1 MAAPLASE
9 EERLKMHFTKLA
21 TVAAIAL
28 PLAACNTDRQG
39 EALGTV
45 VGAAAGGIIG
55 NQFGSGSGKAL
66 ATAAGIV
73 AGGLIGNRIGASI
86 DDQARAR
93 AQAAEYQALQYGPPN
108 TPVVWR
114 DPDNNV
120 YGEVVPGAP
129 YQRNGQDCRDYT
141 HTIYVDGRP
150 EVGRGTACRLPD
162 GTWQM
167 VS

>member
-1 MAAPLASE
+1 MRLANLAVLAAL
-9 EERLKMHFTKLA
+9 
-21 TVAAIAL
+21 AL
-28 PLAACNTDRQG
+28 PLGACNGDRTG
-39 EALGTV
+39 EAVGTV

-55 NQFGSGSGKAL
+55 NQFGSGSGQVA

-73 AGGLIGNRIGASI
+73 AGGLIGNRIGAAA
-86 DDQARAR
+86 DADARER
-93 AQAAEYQALQYGPPN
+93 AMQAEYQALQYGPPN

-114 DPDNNV
+114 DPDENV
-120 YGEVVPGAP
+120 YGEVIPGEP
-129 YQRNGQDCRDYT
+129 YVRAGADCRDYT

-162 GTWQM
+162 GTWQT